1 MRDSQGGAGRRHFLR
16 GCRVGTSL
24 NAPRALDLGDRR
36 ELPRS
41 TARQEQR
48 GLNWDQPHS
57 TVQPSSHQGMEGMWD
72 LSWVQSPPPTSHT
85 LQCISPPLKT
95 L

>member
-16 GCRVGTSL
+16 GYRVGTSL

-48 GLNWDQPHS
+48 GLKRILP
-57 TVQPSSHQGMEGMWD
+57 TEGWA
-72 LSWVQSPPPTSHT
+72 
-85 LQCISPPLKT
+85 PLGGRGWAGTKVCESCAKFRSKC
-95 L
+95 